1 MQSYQLLSGV
11 ASESELISEE
21 MVMGAKASENE
32 IHMSYSRLKA
42 YK

>member
-1 MQSYQLLSGV
+1 MPGKILSGV
-11 ASESELISEE
+11 ASESDLGSLAAPI
-21 MVMGAKASENE
+21 AAAASENE